1 MTPKTASKAAVFCRL
16 FPTGTQLFVGQF
28 KSRSSNWLTRRHLT
42 SSIRAPPISS
52 IMAAT
57 AIAAARDTSAFSVR
71 SLFRSLLRQSSQF
84 ANFNFREYARRR
96 TKDAFREHQ
105 HETDQRR
112 IQELVQKGLKELQVI
127 KVGVVNRLPVRRLKT
142 ANEGCAAA
150 ASLNNHS

>member
-1 MTPKTASKAAVFCRL
+1 
-16 FPTGTQLFVGQF
+16 
-28 KSRSSNWLTRRHLT
+28 
-42 SSIRAPPISS
+42 
-52 IMAAT
+52 MAAT

-71 SLFRSLLRQSSQF
+71 SLYRSLLRRSSQF

-127 KVGVVNRLPVRRLKT
+127 KVGVVNRLPPSHRVRRLKT

>member
-1 MTPKTASKAAVFCRL
+1 
-16 FPTGTQLFVGQF
+16 
-28 KSRSSNWLTRRHLT
+28 
-42 SSIRAPPISS
+42 
-52 IMAAT
+52 MAAT

-71 SLFRSLLRQSSQF
+71 SLYRSLLRQSSQF

-105 HETDQRR
+105 HETEQRR
-112 IQELVQKGLKELQVI
+112 IQELVQKGLQELQVI
-127 KVGVVNRLPVRRLKT
+127 KVGVVNRLPPSHRVRRLKT

>member
-1 MTPKTASKAAVFCRL
+1 
-16 FPTGTQLFVGQF
+16 
-28 KSRSSNWLTRRHLT
+28 
-42 SSIRAPPISS
+42 
-52 IMAAT
+52 MAAT

-71 SLFRSLLRQSSQF
+71 SLYRSLLRRSSQF
-84 ANFNFREYARRR
+84 VDYNFREYARRR

-142 ANEGCAAA
+142 VNEGCAAA